1 MAKKTFFVL
10 FVISSSFVQ
19 VETKERTFTYG
30 RVPSELISDMV
41 TLMASVQRA
50 HP

>member
-1 MAKKTFFVL
+1 VEMAKKTFFVL

-30 RVPSELISDMV
+30 RLHVN
-41 TLMASVQRA
+41 
-50 HP
+50 